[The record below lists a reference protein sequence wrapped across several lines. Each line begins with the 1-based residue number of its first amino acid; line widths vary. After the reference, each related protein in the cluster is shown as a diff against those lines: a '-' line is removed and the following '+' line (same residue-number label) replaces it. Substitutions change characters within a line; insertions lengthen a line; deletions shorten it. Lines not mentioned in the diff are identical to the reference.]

1 MWKKIPPLK
10 QKEARTMDRALH
22 KKTRFL
28 VDENIGKLAS
38 ILRELGLHARSA
50 HEAGLKG
57 HSDEDLFAL
66 GWKRQ
71 WVIIT
76 NDKDFLNDRRYPFH
90 RCPGV
95 LILPSP
101 ARLGWLCRRFSK
113 RPSSSG
119 SLCRGLSWS
128 EDGYWIR
135 WHGDRRGFS
144 QHRDLHWK
152 VRFKVDEHDR
162 LWEWDAL

>member
-1 MWKKIPPLK
+1 MWKKIPPLTK
-10 QKEARTMDRALH
+10 NDDRALH

-38 ILRELGLHARSA
+38 ILRELGLDARSA

-66 GWKRQ
+66 GWKRK

-76 NDKDFLNDRRYPFH
+76 NDKDFLNDRSYPFH

-101 ARLGWLCRRFSK
+101 AKGLGGFGDALAN
-113 RPSSSG
+113 
-119 SLCRGLSWS
+119 GLAVVGRYGGAF
-128 EDGYWIR
+128 DGQKMVI
-135 WHGDRRGFS
+135 GPDGTGIVRGFS
-144 QHRDLHWK
+144 KHRGLHWK
-152 VRFKVDEHDR
+152 VRFKVDEHYQ
-162 LWEWDAL
+162 LWERDGKK